1 AAKDGILLTS
11 GGGYIRIKGG
21 NIEIHAPGTID
32 VKGAKKVFSGG
43 TSLSHNFNEMPK
55 TDFADPYVIKKLST
69 GEPALGVNFGW
80 RFKSSTAHLE

>member
-1 AAKDGILLTS
+1 
-11 GGGYIRIKGG
+11 
-21 NIEIHAPGTID
+21 D